1 MGFEVSTLDLL
12 SVFEDIAN
20 RLVGGSSDLKLLKVS
35 GLVSEGEHLADGHH
49 VGGEC
54 AGLVRADDA
63 GAAESLDRREAPHN
77 SVLGSHPPG
86 SKSKAGGDDGGQT
99 LRDGG
104 DSESDGDLEVVDG
117 SLDPGATVSGVV
129 EVTNVDRP
137 HVNADQSD
145 HLGKLLAE
153 LVQLLLQ
160 GGLDLLGSHHGFVDL
175 ANGGVGASADN
186 DAPGLARGDI
196 GAGEDD
202 VLLVLV
208 DCPGV
213 GHGVAVLDH
222 RDRLTSKD

>member
-1 MGFEVSTLDLL
+1 MYNVEKHSKRARFS
-12 SVFEDIAN
+12 
-20 RLVGGSSDLKLLKVS
+20 LKEFS
-35 GLVSEGEHLADGHH
+35 
-49 VGGEC
+49 
-54 AGLVRADDA
+54 
-63 GAAESLDRREAPHN
+63 
-77 SVLGSHPPG
+77 
-86 SKSKAGGDDGGQT
+86 
-99 LRDGG
+99 
-104 DSESDGDLEVVDG
+104 
-117 SLDPGATVSGVV
+117 
-129 EVTNVDRP
+129 
-137 HVNADQSD
+137 

-160 GGLDLLGSHHGFVDL
+160 GGLDLLGGHHGLVDL

-222 RDRLTSKD
+222 RDRLTSKDGLVNPIELLIRI